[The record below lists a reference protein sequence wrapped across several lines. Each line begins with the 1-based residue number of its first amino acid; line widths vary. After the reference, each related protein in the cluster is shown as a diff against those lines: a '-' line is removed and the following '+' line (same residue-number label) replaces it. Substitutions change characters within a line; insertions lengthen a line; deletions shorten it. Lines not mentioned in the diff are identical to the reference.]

1 MLMRVE
7 GNLFVIQ
14 FPHYPVLFPN
24 LESILI
30 CLNVFLNVY
39 VIFTFIHVVFKTSS
53 NKTKQ
58 FLSAIKGLKRLRE
71 WSCRFTTVPISN
83 NFPLHC
89 KVINSK
95 NSLQCLWNI
104 YPFVTFIQK
113 LRRKII
119 NF

>member
-58 FLSAIKGLKRLRE
+58 FLKCNKGVKE
-71 WSCRFTTVPISN
+71 TVDVTERMEFPIHN
-83 NFPLHC
+83 GTH
-89 KVINSK
+89 
-95 NSLQCLWNI
+95 
-104 YPFVTFIQK
+104 
-113 LRRKII
+113 
-119 NF
+119 